1 MKKGKFNCQK
11 DMYGKIHITNID
23 TMNKFISGIFEFD
36 AVNEKD
42 DNDTDTVKIR
52 QGRFDCKFL
61 Y

>member
-1 MKKGKFNCQK
+1 
-11 DMYGKIHITNID
+11 MYGKIHITNID
-23 TMNKFISGIFEFD
+23 TMNKFISGIVEFD

-42 DNDTDTVKIR
+42 DTDTVKIR